1 MKTTSDVYPIR
12 IELLKHSVCLRRIAN
27 LLILQLDF
35 SPILP
40 S

>member
-1 MKTTSDVYPIR
+1 MNIASDVYPIR
-12 IELLKHSVCLRRIAN
+12 IELLKHSVCLHRIAN

-35 SPILP
+35 SPVLP